1 MATLD
6 FSLPFATAPL
16 TVPARTQI
24 LLHTACSD
32 EPTVTFSGAHSCLV
46 SASSDDTSS
55 SPRSVI
61 KSSDGETLQD
71 GGRYKAV
78 SIPTEPLAVAREFA
92 FPRARL
98 FVLDWRAEL
107 FDCADYVQRDL
118 RDCFA
123 KLSSLADPNDLHPRS
138 RGMLSCEEHYI
149 PTPEE
154 VEALPHNQQNRFLL
168 RTPPSDSIVLDRRVA
183 DSWAARATREIRQ
196 RWQAARDKLGR
207 GPGQGG
213 DHDQVPRDIV
223 DRARRKVDIVNLKSR
238 PRQRFDLEGEEV

>member
-1 MATLD
+1 M
-6 FSLPFATAPL
+6 
-16 TVPARTQI
+16 
-24 LLHTACSD
+24 
-32 EPTVTFSGAHSCLV
+32 TFSGAHSCLV
-46 SASSDDTSS
+46 SAASDDTSS
-55 SPRSVI
+55 TSSRSAI
-61 KSSDGETLQD
+61 KSSDGEILQD
-71 GGRYKAV
+71 GGRYRAV
-78 SIPTEPLAVAREFA
+78 SIPTEPLAVAREFC
-92 FPRARL
+92 FPRARH
-98 FVLDWRAEL
+98 FVLDGHAEL
-107 FDCADYVQRDL
+107 VGCADYVQRDL

-168 RTPPSDSIVLDRRVA
+168 RMPPSESIVLDRRVA

-238 PRQRFDLEGEEV
+238 PRPRFDLKGDDV